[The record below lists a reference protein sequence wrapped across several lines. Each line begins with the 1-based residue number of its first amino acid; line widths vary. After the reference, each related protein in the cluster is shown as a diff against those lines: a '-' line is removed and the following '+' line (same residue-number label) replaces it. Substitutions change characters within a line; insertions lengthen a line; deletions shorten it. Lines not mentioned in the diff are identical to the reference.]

1 MLTHVLPTIQ
11 LPLGI
16 EYLSIIQSC
25 RPPVRA
31 VPRDEFVVKKA
42 YLKRYPALRYV
53 AFSVNGYLYQVDPST
68 GAPVK
73 KSKTMDDWR
82 QPTLSE
88 YANQSCCV

>member
-11 LPLGI
+11 LPPDI
-16 EYLSIIQSC
+16 EYLSIMQSC
-25 RPPVRA
+25 WPSDRA
-31 VPRDEFVVKKA
+31 VSREEFI
-42 YLKRYPALRYV
+42 LKRAHLTRYPALRYV

-88 YANQSCCV
+88 YAK